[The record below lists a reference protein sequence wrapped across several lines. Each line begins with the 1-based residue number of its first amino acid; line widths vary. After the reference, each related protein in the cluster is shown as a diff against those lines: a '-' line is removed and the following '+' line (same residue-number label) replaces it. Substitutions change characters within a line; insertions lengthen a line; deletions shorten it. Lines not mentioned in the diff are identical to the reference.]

1 MRRLLLSAHCR
12 SISRTSD
19 GAGKDDAAAP
29 VDIKEQSG
37 AYEYVLDVPGLRARD
52 LKVKLVP
59 DRVLQDADLGR
70 VSAVCRDGVLRV
82 TVLKLPPP
90 GPVEI
95 PRTIDV
101 MP

>member
-52 LKVKLVP
+52 LK
-59 DRVLQDADLGR
+59 DADLGR